1 MPRPKGGPGAIRLE
15 VAGPDKAKGG
25 PKKRRSPKKKKKKK
39 LSPKTP
45 TLPEAVRPGVSFS
58 PRTRVL
64 KFATDEADLDDRR
77 DHWHAIL
84 DAAALYNSD
93 EDSADDTSSEE
104 EEEEQAPAAEPA
116 AELQPQPP
124 AEQPP
129 AEGPAP
135 PGPTLRSRRRSSQEA
150 ELDTDAP
157 RRAALRHSSPNL
169 RQRQLTVRVCSG
181 QRDGEKSRR
190 IWCLRRTRA
199 ARAPDRHRC
208 EHPLPLHC
216 HLPCISPDPAACVL
230 HSLGQLGKVVGRLPS
245 KSQRLLQHYMSA
257 AGGCASSAL
266 GLTAAS

>member
-25 PKKRRSPKKKKKKK
+25 PKKRRSPKKKKKK

-104 EEEEQAPAAEPA
+104 EEQAQAPAAEPA

-124 AEQPP
+124 AEQP
-129 AEGPAP
+129 EEPAP
-135 PGPTLRSRRRSSQEA
+135 PGPTLRSRRRSSHEA

-157 RRAALRHSSPNL
+157 RCADLRHSAPNL

-190 IWCLRRTRA
+190 IWCLRTTRA

-208 EHPLPLHC
+208 EHPLPLKV
-216 HLPCISPDPAACVL
+216 PSPAHIP
-230 HSLGQLGKVVGRLPS
+230 
-245 KSQRLLQHYMSA
+245 
-257 AGGCASSAL
+257 
-266 GLTAAS
+266 

>member
-104 EEEEQAPAAEPA
+104 EEQAQAPAAEPA

-129 AEGPAP
+129 AEEPAP

-157 RRAALRHSSPNL
+157 GCADLRHSAPNL

-190 IWCLRRTRA
+190 TWCLRRTRA

-208 EHPLPLHC
+208 EHPLPLKV
-216 HLPCISPDPAACVL
+216 PSPAHIP
-230 HSLGQLGKVVGRLPS
+230 
-245 KSQRLLQHYMSA
+245 
-257 AGGCASSAL
+257 
-266 GLTAAS
+266 